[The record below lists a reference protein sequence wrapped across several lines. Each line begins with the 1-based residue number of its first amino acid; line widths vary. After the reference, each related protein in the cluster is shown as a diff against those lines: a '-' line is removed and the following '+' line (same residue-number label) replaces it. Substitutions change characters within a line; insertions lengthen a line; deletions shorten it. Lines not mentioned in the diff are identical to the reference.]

1 MPHWPHRPPG
11 RTRNSPR
18 ASVEKECA
26 SLASAAKA
34 ANAGT
39 AKAAAIA
46 SQAEDLSFV
55 SLAAIVRVRGRIGE
69 VAANIL
75 TDLPQRLT
83 TLRDVL
89 LLDAAGRRRPARVR
103 RCWLSSS
110 RGGQAIFH
118 FEGIDSI
125 NEAQKLVACQVQLP
139 LAERAPAPAGKY
151 YVTDLIGCEVLEVKD
166 VKEVKEMNEQVAQ
179 TREGSEGE
187 SSSFTSSTSFTSLGF
202 VRDVYFESGTPLLAV
217 TTASGGELLIPLA
230 EEICTRID
238 PVARRIEVR
247 LPPGLRELN
256 P

>member
-1 MPHWPHRPPG
+1 M
-11 RTRNSPR
+11 
-18 ASVEKECA
+18 
-26 SLASAAKA
+26 
-34 ANAGT
+34 
-39 AKAAAIA
+39 
-46 SQAEDLSFV
+46 

-75 TDLPQRLT
+75 TDFPQRLT

-89 LLDAAGRRRPARVR
+89 LLDPAGRRRPARVR

-125 NEAQKLVACQVQLP
+125 NAAQKLVGCEVQLP
-139 LAERAPAPAGKY
+139 LAKRASVPAGKY
-151 YVTDLIGCEVLEVKD
+151 YVTDLIGCEVLEVIE
-166 VKEVKEMNEQVAQ
+166 VKEVKDVNEVEEAKACGY
-179 TREGSEGE
+179 TAPARETADVEA
-187 SSSFTSSTSFTSLGF
+187 SSFTSSTSFTSMGF

-217 TTASGGELLIPLA
+217 TTATGGELLIPLA
-230 EEICTRID
+230 EEICTKID
-238 PVARRIEVR
+238 TSARRIEVR